1 MLETRKKGIYT
12 VSSKDIS
19 LGLVEHLDLLKQ
31 NGTDY
36 LLVTV
41 EPGKNADRADVW
53 YELKDKDSP
62 ANVVEACLSLFAN
75 IYEKEDLI
83 NMLLEYCEFL
93 DNDGEDPNQLTDEEI
108 AFLQQ
113 KEMKEQMRRDEKREK
128 KRKSPP

>member
-1 MLETRKKGIYT
+1 MA
-12 VSSKDIS
+12 SKDIS

-62 ANVVEACLSLFAN
+62 TNVVEACLSLFAN

-83 NMLLEYCEFL
+83 NMLLEYCESL
-93 DNDGEDPNQLTDEEI
+93 DNNEGEESDLTDEEV
-108 AFLQQ
+108 AMLQQ
-113 KEMKEQMRRDEKREK
+113 QEMEEFVKEQIKAEK
-128 KRKSPP
+128 KKKKSPPPDNE